1 MSKILFFDLETTGT
15 KFWRNGIHQISG
27 AVVIDGQVKESF
39 NYHVQPNPACTIE
52 EEALQVAGVTKEQVL
67 AYPPMQQVYTQFVQM
82 LGKYVDR
89 YNKKDKFTLA
99 GYNNASFDN
108 PFLRAWFVQNGDNYF
123 GSWFWSSSIDV
134 MVLAAQQL
142 LEERAELVNFK
153 QGTVAKYMGVPVS
166 DENLHDA
173 LYDIRVCM
181 AIYQHM
187 LPVDAPLLVNE
198 GTPALEFVT
207 QLTES
212 GQQ

>member
-27 AVVIDGQVKESF
+27 AVVINGQVKESF
-39 NYHVQPNPACTIE
+39 NYHVRPNLACTIE
-52 EEALQVAGVTKEQVL
+52 EEALKVAGVTKEQVM

-99 GYNNASFDN
+99 GYNNASFVN
-108 PFLRAWFVQNGDNYF
+108 PFLRAWFVQNGDFYF

-134 MVLAAQQL
+134 MVLAAQRL
-142 LEERAELVNFK
+142 LEERAEMDNFK

-166 DENLHDA
+166 DNNLHDA

-187 LPVDAPLLVNE
+187 LPADAPLLVNE
-198 GTPALEFVT
+198 GTPALEFVAH
-207 QLTES
+207 
-212 GQQ
+212 

>member
-1 MSKILFFDLETTGT
+1 MFFDLETTGT

-27 AVVIDGQVKESF
+27 AVVINGQVKESF
-39 NYHVQPNPACTIE
+39 NYHVRPNLACTIE
-52 EEALQVAGVTKEQVL
+52 EEALKVAGVTKEQVM

-99 GYNNASFDN
+99 GYNNTSFDN
-108 PFLRAWFVQNGDNYF
+108 PFLRAWFVQNGDFYF

-134 MVLAAQQL
+134 MVLAAQRL
-142 LEERAELVNFK
+142 LEERAEMDNFK

-166 DENLHDA
+166 DDNLHDA

-187 LPVDAPLLVNE
+187 LPADAPLLVNE
-198 GTPALEFVT
+198 GTPALEFVA